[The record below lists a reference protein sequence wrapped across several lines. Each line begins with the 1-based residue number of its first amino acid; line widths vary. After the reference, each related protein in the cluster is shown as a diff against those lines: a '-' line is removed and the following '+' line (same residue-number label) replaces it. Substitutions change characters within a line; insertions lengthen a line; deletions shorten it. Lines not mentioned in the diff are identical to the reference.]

1 MFRSKTLII
10 AVGFLLLLA
19 VGGGTLY
26 WFFSDRVR
34 IQGALESAEEAV
46 EREDLNGLMALL
58 SPRYQDAYGFN
69 KLLVRRVVQ
78 DTFREFDRF
87 EVEAGGAVIAVEGEN
102 ARVRIPV
109 ELRVDW
115 AGQRAYLVGTNA
127 KPAPMEI
134 ALRKEGLRWRVVW
147 VDGIK

>member
-10 AVGFLLLLA
+10 AVGLLLFLA
-19 VGGGTLY
+19 GGGGALY
-26 WFFSDRVR
+26 WMFSDKVR
-34 IQGALESAEEAV
+34 IQGIIESAEEAV
-46 EREDLNGLMALL
+46 EREDLDGLMVYL

-69 KLLVRRVVQ
+69 KLLIRRVMQ

-87 EVEAGGAVIAVEGEN
+87 EMTAGGAVIAVEGEN

-147 VDGIK
+147 VDGVK